1 MDKKPAFLMMSMRV
15 LLLLILLSS
24 LAFAESLDVDNLVA
38 DYNKNSGKM
47 PSFVRTLF
55 GNERI
60 NAQITLNNGTV
71 VLIGGVTEN
80 GKIIEAKE
88 GGIGNPTMEVFVS
101 ESALNEIQ
109 SSKDPTGAFK
119 GALDSKRLSYRGVST
134 GAKIKLS
141 IVSIAARAYF
151 FLRGLF

>member
-1 MDKKPAFLMMSMRV
+1 MRV
-15 LLLLILLSS
+15 FILLLLLS
-24 LAFAESLDVDNLVA
+24 AAVFAEGLDVNNLVA
-38 DYNKNSGKM
+38 DYNKNFDKM

-60 NAQITLNNGTV
+60 NANITLTNGTV
-71 VLIGGVTEN
+71 ITMGGVTKD

-101 ESALNEIQ
+101 ESAINDITA
-109 SSKDPTGAFK
+109 SKDPAGAFK

-134 GAKIKLS
+134 GAKVKLS

-151 FLRGLF
+151 FLRNLF